1 MIASKHPE
9 SFIDSF
15 IDDYKFKLKG
25 TGPLNYHLGCD
36 YCHDADDKLLISPKK
51 YINEIPQ

>member
-36 YCHDADDKLLISPKK
+36 YCHDADEKLLISPKK